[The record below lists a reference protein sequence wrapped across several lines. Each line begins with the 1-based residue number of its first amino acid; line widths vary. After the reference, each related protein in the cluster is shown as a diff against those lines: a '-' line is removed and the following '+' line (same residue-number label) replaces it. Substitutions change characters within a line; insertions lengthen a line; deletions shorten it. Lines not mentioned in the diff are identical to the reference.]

1 MTSAVS
7 LQASQ
12 TKADANKAD
21 PASPFAL
28 LVASTAPAK
37 TDKPA
42 RKDAQKSDDK
52 HDDKTVAKQDDKAA
66 PAAPQVKTAQTG
78 KLQKSDKDDDKTAV
92 KADGTASA
100 DASAVDPQAVAP
112 QTPPPVP
119 APATAPQA
127 AMTPASDDGD
137 DIQLTAVVP
146 TGSATPTG
154 PAAPAKAPATQAA
167 QANPAVPQDE
177 DSQGE
182 VTSAEVPA
190 EQATAQIGADAK
202 LAAKS
207 DAQSDVKGATAK
219 TDAAKAMKTAA
230 NGETSSADNAKAAD
244 AKSGDARTNP
254 PQPQANTNV
263 DASVPKPAPQPVQA
277 ANNNPSAAGIAAP
290 QTQQPAAAPVVT
302 QTVQVTAQPA
312 PNIPALA
319 VEVAAKSQSGAKQFD
334 IRLDPPE
341 LGRVDVRLSIDA
353 AGKASAHLT
362 ADQPQTLDL
371 LQKDSTSLTRALRD
385 AGLNVSQDGLNFSL
399 RQQASGQDGGN
410 TGNNG
415 LRGTTRAFSAT
426 ATTSIEASAAYRAP
440 ADGRLDIRV

>member
-1 MTSAVS
+1 MASPVS

-12 TKADANKAD
+12 AKADANKAD
-21 PASPFAL
+21 PTSPFAL
-28 LVASTAPAK
+28 LVESTAPAK
-37 TDKPA
+37 TEKPA

-66 PAAPQVKTAQTG
+66 PAASQVKTAQTG
-78 KLQKSDKDDDKTAV
+78 KPQKSDKDDDKTAV

-119 APATAPQA
+119 APASQVA
-127 AMTPASDDGD
+127 ATPANDDGD
-137 DIQLTAVVP
+137 DIQLA
-146 TGSATPTG
+146 AAAPTG
-154 PAAPAKAPATQAA
+154 PTAPAKAPATQAA
-167 QANPAVPQDE
+167 QAAQANPAIPQDD

-182 VTSAEVPA
+182 DIGAQAPA
-190 EQATAQIGADAK
+190 EQAAAQAGADAK

-219 TDAAKAMKTAA
+219 NDAVKAVKTAA

-244 AKSGDARTNP
+244 AKSDDAGTNP
-254 PQPQANTNV
+254 PQSQANATV
-263 DASVPKPAPQPVQA
+263 DASAPKPALQPVQA
-277 ANNNPSAAGIAAP
+277 ANNNLSTAGIAAP
-290 QTQQPAAAPVVT
+290 QTQQPAAAPVLT
-302 QTVQVTAQPA
+302 QNVQVTAQPA

-319 VEVAAKSQSGAKQFD
+319 VEIAAKSQSGAKQFD

-362 ADQPQTLDL
+362 ADRPRTLDL

-385 AGLNVSQDGLNFSL
+385 AGLDVSQDGLNFSL

-415 LRGTTRAFSAT
+415 PRGTTRAFSLT
-426 ATTSIEASAAYRAP
+426 ATTSIEATATSAATGGL